1 MIINPKAV
9 AGEIRYRLIFHVKE
23 GNEMARAKCKICG
36 ASLDTNTAYKV
47 EVIINKRT
55 GEKELTYKYCCSEEE
70 WQTEETRKKK
80 AQEDKDKVYY
90 LICDIMG
97 VSQIIHT
104 ALWKEKQT
112 WNQAF
117 SDEFIAKYLQ
127 ENKDY
132 LTSAIARTSG
142 TEYAKIRYLSAI
154 LKNSLRDFKPK
165 IEVKEIQKIVV
176 EEAIYEA
183 PIQSLNKRRS
193 LDDLE
198 DMF

>member
-1 MIINPKAV
+1 
-9 AGEIRYRLIFHVKE
+9 
-23 GNEMARAKCKICG
+23 MAKAKCKICG
-36 ASLDTNTAYKV
+36 ASLDTNAAYKV
-47 EVIINKRT
+47 EVIVNKKT

-70 WQTEETRKKK
+70 WQTEEARKKK

-154 LKNSLRDFKPK
+154 LKNSLGDFKPK
-165 IEVKEIQKIVV
+165 AIEIEKPKVV
-176 EEAIYEA
+176 VDETIYMA
-183 PIQSLNKRRS
+183 PTQSLNKRRS
-193 LDDLE
+193 LEDLE